1 MWSDFYDLLLVTEM
15 EQHDV
20 KSARSFFN
28 IKIMHLQVAI
38 KPTLHGYSG
47 NSQPDF
53 VSLRATEWQY

>member
-1 MWSDFYDLLLVTEM
+1 MWSGFYDLLLVTEM

-20 KSARSFFN
+20 KSTRLFLS
-28 IKIMHLQVAI
+28 IIIMHLQVAI